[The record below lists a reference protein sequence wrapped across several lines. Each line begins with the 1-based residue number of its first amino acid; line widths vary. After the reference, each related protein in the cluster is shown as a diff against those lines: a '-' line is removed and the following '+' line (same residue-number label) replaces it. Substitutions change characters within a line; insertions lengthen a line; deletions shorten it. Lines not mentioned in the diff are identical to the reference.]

1 MTVPAPVEQAL
12 VAQRLESIR
21 AKINAVSATGVEVR
35 VLAVT
40 KGFGRDAIRAAR
52 GAGLDAV
59 GENYAQEL
67 LAKVKPSLDVGLA
80 WHFIGRLQRNKV
92 RKLASYVSVWES
104 VDRLDVGTEIAKRAP
119 GSRVLVQVA
128 AWDEPDK
135 GGAVP
140 DEVPALV
147 GQLNLLGLTVGGL
160 MAIGPAGDIDR
171 AGEGFSVVRGLAD
184 ELGLSECSMGM
195 SDDFETAVAQGATE
209 IRIGRGLFGP
219 RSFPAAVGN

>member
-1 MTVPAPVEQAL
+1 MTLPTPVEHAL
-12 VAQRLESIR
+12 VAARLESIR
-21 AKINAVSATGVEVR
+21 ARIRAVSVTGVEVR

-52 GAGLDAV
+52 SAGLDAV

-67 LAKVKPSLDVGLA
+67 LAKVLPNDDAGLA

-104 VDRLDVGTEIAKRAP
+104 VDRLDVGVEIAKRAP
-119 GSRVLVQVA
+119 GARVFVQVA
-128 AWDEPDK
+128 AWGEPDK
-135 GGAVP
+135 GGAEP
-140 DEVPALV
+140 DDVPALV
-147 GQLNLLGLTVGGL
+147 GRLDQLGLTVAGL
-160 MAIGPAGDIDR
+160 MAIGPAGDLDR
-171 AGEGFSVVRGLAD
+171 AGEGFSRVRSIAD
-184 ELGLSECSMGM
+184 EIGLSDCSMGM

-219 RSFPAAVGN
+219 RSFHAAVRN

>member
-1 MTVPAPVEQAL
+1 MTVPASVDQVV

-21 AKINAVSATGVEVR
+21 ARIGEVDSTRAEVR

-59 GENYAQEL
+59 GENYAQEM
-67 LAKVKPSLDVGLA
+67 LAKVLPAADAGLA

-104 VDRLDVGTEIAKRAP
+104 VDRLDVGVEIAKRAP
-119 GSRVLVQVA
+119 GARVFVQVA
-128 AWDEPDK
+128 AWGEPDK

-140 DEVPALV
+140 DDVPALV
-147 GQLNLLGLTVGGL
+147 GRLGQLGLTVAGL
-160 MAIGPAGDIDR
+160 MAIGPAGDLDR
-171 AGEGFSVVRGLAD
+171 SGEGFSRVRGIAD

-195 SDDFETAVAQGATE
+195 SDDFESAVAQGATE

-219 RSFPAAVGN
+219 RSFHAAVGN